1 VVGTGEYAT
10 QLYNTP
16 SNSNTAAYG
25 TEGIWITN
33 NGGQSWRKPIVNP
46 SADNLPF
53 EEIYY
58 YPGDTNWVFAISSG
72 GVYW

>member
-53 EEIYY
+53 EEIY
-58 YPGDTNWVFAISSG
+58 
-72 GVYW
+72 